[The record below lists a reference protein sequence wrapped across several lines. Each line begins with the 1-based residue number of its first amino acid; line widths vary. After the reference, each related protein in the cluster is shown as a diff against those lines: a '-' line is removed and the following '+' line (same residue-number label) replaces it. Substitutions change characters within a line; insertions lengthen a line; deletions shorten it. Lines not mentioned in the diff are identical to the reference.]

1 MVPSVEPLDIPI
13 AFVPRH
19 NGREDTP
26 RKHFQHPAKD
36 RSLIAHAGLHFL
48 SLDNQKVASK
58 GLRRLACTC
67 DTVNHPP
74 DSPARKRESSAS
86 DSGCNPWV
94 PAFAGRREDWVHLKW
109 E

>member
-1 MVPSVEPLDIPI
+1 MVPSVEPFDIPI

-67 DTVNHPP
+67 DTVNHSP
-74 DSPARKRESSAS
+74 DSPARKRGPRATAT
-86 DSGCNPWV
+86 
-94 PAFAGRREDWVHLKW
+94 PAGPHTGRATEDCRAR
-109 E
+109 